1 MLITWVISLL
11 FFSVGTVVLTSGI
24 SALLTHPKAP
34 ANRVFFALTAAITI
48 WSAGMAFSTI
58 ASDAETCEFFRR
70 FSAIG
75 WSTAY
80 AFLLHFILI
89 KTGKSLS
96 LKKWWFYLCLYL
108 PSFFSLLAFAVPNI
122 INPNL
127 YNLQRTAYGWIN
139 AAYNNIW
146 DLIFYSYYI
155 GFTLTGLFLLYKWG
169 KKSSAR
175 EKYYSSVFKQ
185 APVGIAIMNDKRHS
199 RNEDFSDI
207 NINPVYARILGRTK
221 EELQNITWEEISF
234 PEDLD
239 IDLVY
244 YEKFKK
250 GEIDQYSIEKRFFKP
265 DGSIVWVNMLISP
278 FNTSEGK
285 SDEHVCIIT
294 DITKRKEIEATL
306 KYNNEHVMLT
316 GLYNR
321 NELEKKLELDALMNP
336 TDKRALVGIN
346 LAAMH
351 ILSLRYGFNYS
362 QDMLKKIADSLKV
375 LCNDDNNT
383 LFNTYENQFVF
394 YIKGYKEKKELTAF
408 CEAVS
413 VALNSHLY
421 IHGILCGIGVIE
433 INISHMNSTDEL
445 LKMLLITSDMATKKH
460 SRGSIIS
467 FYGPE
472 IKAQAIR
479 ENDISRELT
488 EITEGINSDRL
499 FLQYQPIFD
508 IKSNR
513 VCGFE
518 ALARLNSEKYGLVS
532 PLEFISI
539 AEKSN
544 MIVSVGEKIIHQAFN
559 FLVKLKENG
568 HETITLSVNVST
580 IQMLD
585 KGFANRL
592 LNLARNMRINPENIG
607 IELTESIFATEWS
620 EINTV
625 IAKFKSYGIKI
636 LMDDFGT
643 GYSSFAR
650 ERELNINYIKIDKSF
665 IDRLL
670 VLRSGEAIT
679 GDIISM
685 AHKLGHCVVA
695 EGVEHEKQLS
705 YLRDHGCDRIQGY
718 LISKPVDEEE
728 AMDWVNKKEINN
740 DFYSSYSQHQEM
752 VR

>member
-1 MLITWVISLL
+1 MLRRVVIT
-11 FFSVGTVVLTSGI
+11 GTGVVHALGQGTPDFWNAIKAGKNGIGRITKFDSSRIDTKVSSEVTDFDPTKYVDKKDAKRLDPFIQYAIAASCMAIEESGI
-24 SALLTHPKAP
+24 RIEGEDP
-34 ANRVFFALTAAITI
+34 
-48 WSAGMAFSTI
+48 
-58 ASDAETCEFFRR
+58 FRTGVL
-70 FSAIG
+70 IG
-75 WSTAY
+75 S
-80 AFLLHFILI
+80 
-89 KTGKSLS
+89 
-96 LKKWWFYLCLYL
+96 
-108 PSFFSLLAFAVPNI
+108 
-122 INPNL
+122 
-127 YNLQRTAYGWIN
+127 
-139 AAYNNIW
+139 
-146 DLIFYSYYI
+146 
-155 GFTLTGLFLLYKWG
+155 
-169 KKSSAR
+169 
-175 EKYYSSVFKQ
+175 
-185 APVGIAIMNDKRHS
+185 
-199 RNEDFSDI
+199 
-207 NINPVYARILGRTK
+207 
-221 EELQNITWEEISF
+221 
-234 PEDLD
+234 
-239 IDLVY
+239 
-244 YEKFKK
+244 
-250 GEIDQYSIEKRFFKP
+250 
-265 DGSIVWVNMLISP
+265 
-278 FNTSEGK
+278 
-285 SDEHVCIIT
+285 
-294 DITKRKEIEATL
+294 
-306 KYNNEHVMLT
+306 
-316 GLYNR
+316 
-321 NELEKKLELDALMNP
+321 
-336 TDKRALVGIN
+336 
-346 LAAMH
+346 
-351 ILSLRYGFNYS
+351 
-362 QDMLKKIADSLKV
+362 
-375 LCNDDNNT
+375 
-383 LFNTYENQFVF
+383 
-394 YIKGYKEKKELTAF
+394 
-408 CEAVS
+408 
-413 VALNSHLY
+413 
-421 IHGILCGIGVIE
+421 GIG
-433 INISHMNSTDEL
+433 
-445 LKMLLITSDMATKKH
+445 
-460 SRGSIIS
+460 
-467 FYGPE
+467 
-472 IKAQAIR
+472 
-479 ENDISRELT
+479 
-488 EITEGINSDRL
+488 
-499 FLQYQPIFD
+499 
-508 IKSNR
+508 
-513 VCGFE
+513 GFE

-544 MIVSVGEKIIHQAFN
+544 MIVSIGEKIIHQAFN